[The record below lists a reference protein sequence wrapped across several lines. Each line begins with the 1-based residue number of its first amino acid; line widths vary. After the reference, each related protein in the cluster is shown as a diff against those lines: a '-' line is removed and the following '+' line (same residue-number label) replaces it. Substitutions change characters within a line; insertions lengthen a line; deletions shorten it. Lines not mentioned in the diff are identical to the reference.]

1 MTFPSCRPITGRQ
14 PYVEGEGLSKNAEVW
29 YPTCAYDFCTE
40 MLPISVQAALRI
52 ILQYTRMTGTIKRL
66 TDKGFG
72 FIAVEGAAKDIFFH
86 SDALVGVTFDE
97 LKVDEQVTFETEES
111 EKGPRARN
119 VQRA

>member
-1 MTFPSCRPITGRQ
+1 
-14 PYVEGEGLSKNAEVW
+14 
-29 YPTCAYDFCTE
+29 

-72 FIAVEGAAKDIFFH
+72 FIAVEGAPKDIFFH

-97 LKVDEQVTFETEES
+97 LKVDQAVTFETEES

-119 VQRA
+119 VQLAQ